1 MRYQSGIFVAITN
14 YFALESA
21 PASQRKGSFNFFS
34 TLKKI
39 LVIKAVKLF

>member
-21 PASQRKGSFNFFS
+21 PASQRKGSFNFFFHVEEN
-34 TLKKI
+34 I
-39 LVIKAVKLF
+39 GDQGGKAF